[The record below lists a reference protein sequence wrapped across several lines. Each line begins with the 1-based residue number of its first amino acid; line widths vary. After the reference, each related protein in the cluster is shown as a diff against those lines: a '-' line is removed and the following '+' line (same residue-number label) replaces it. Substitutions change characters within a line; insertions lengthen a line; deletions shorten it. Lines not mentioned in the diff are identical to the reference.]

1 MSNPGASKLGAELC
15 SKETRM
21 IRRLSVLAIVFF
33 AAAFVAQAQLDTDKI
48 ELYGGY
54 SFLHF
59 SDNGSFNQ
67 NGWELQG
74 QYKLFPFLGAVADF
88 SGDYGNGVST
98 HYFLFGPEVSWPAR
112 VSPFAHVLIGAA
124 HVGSNF
130 VIGTQPPTFV
140 SASDTRLRQRWE
152 AASIRGSSTA
162 STGGSFRRTGFT
174 RRRSVATRTT

>member
-1 MSNPGASKLGAELC
+1 
-15 SKETRM
+15 M

-140 SASDTRLRQRWE
+140 SASDTSFATAVGGGIDTRLIHGIYWRIFQADW
-152 AASIRGSSTA
+152 IHSSA
-162 STGGSFRRTGFT
+162 FSGNQNNVRVSTGIVVHF
-174 RRRSVATRTT
+174 